1 MAASMVCFEISANGK
16 LLSRACVG
24 EGDQF
29 EAALAKPIGDRDPT
43 LSVTVFAVR
52 SRDHN
57 RNISWETDQLA
68 VGDEIV
74 IRVSDEKEE
83 TEPYIKSVEDL
94 EQERESA
101 TFCSFCEKGNREV
114 GSMIAGKEDVFIC
127 NECVKLAVDII
138 NTEKK

>member
-52 SRDHN
+52 SRYRN

-74 IRVSDEKEE
+74 IRVSDEKAE

-94 EQERESA
+94 EQKRESA

-127 NECVKLAVDII
+127 NECVNLAVDII
-138 NTEKK
+138 NAEKK

>member
-1 MAASMVCFEISANGK
+1 MAAPMVCFEISANGK
-16 LLSRACVG
+16 LLSRARVG

-52 SRDHN
+52 SRDRN

-94 EQERESA
+94 EEEKQSA
-101 TFCSFCEKGNREV
+101 FFCSFCGKGDREV
-114 GSMIAGKEDVFIC
+114 NSMIAGKENVFIC
-127 NECVKLAVDII
+127 SECVDLAS
-138 NTEKK
+138 NTFKTEKN

>member
-1 MAASMVCFEISANGK
+1 MASSMVCFEISANGK
-16 LLSRACVG
+16 LLSKACVG

-29 EAALAKPIGDRDPT
+29 EVALAKPIGDRDPT
-43 LSVTVFAVR
+43 LSITVFAAR
-52 SRDHN
+52 SRYRN

-83 TEPYIKSVEDL
+83 AEPYFKSAEDL
-94 EQERESA
+94 EKEKESA

-127 NECVKLAVDII
+127 NECVNLAVDII
-138 NTEKK
+138 TAEKK

>member
-43 LSVTVFAVR
+43 LRVTVFAVR
-52 SRDHN
+52 CHDRN
-57 RNISWETDQLA
+57 RNVSWETDQLA

-83 TEPYIKSVEDL
+83 SEPYIKSVEDL

-114 GSMIAGKEDVFIC
+114 GSMIAGKEGVFTC

-138 NTEKK
+138 NAEKN

>member
-1 MAASMVCFEISANGK
+1 M
-16 LLSRACVG
+16 
-24 EGDQF
+24 
-29 EAALAKPIGDRDPT
+29 
-43 LSVTVFAVR
+43 FAVR
-52 SRDHN
+52 SRDRN
-57 RNISWETDQLA
+57 GNISWETDQLA

-114 GSMIAGKEDVFIC
+114 GSMIAGKEGVFIC

-138 NTEKK
+138 NAEKK